1 MMSGHAYSRA
11 VRAHLLTSAALL
23 VMLLSNH
30 EHQNDENQRQ
40 KMCLLQALL
49 QALLIDT
56 DCSNVDVL
64 EDTAIRD
71 LRKTISNAMDEE
83 RRKSRTGAL
92 WINYMDQVSLLEMF
106 IYAEGTG
113 DWMLHL
119 YCITKMIPYVH
130 AAGPLAYAKSAR
142 LSVTNELTCVDN
154 VCK

>member
-1 MMSGHAYSRA
+1 MMTGHAYSRA

-23 VMLLSNH
+23 AMLLSNH

-40 KMCLLQALL
+40 KMCSL

-92 WINYMDQVSLLEMF
+92 WINYMDQVSILKMF
-106 IYAEGTG
+106 LYAERTG
-113 DWMLHL
+113 DWMLHF
-119 YCITKMIPYVH
+119 YCITKMIPYVQ
-130 AAGPLAYAKSAR
+130 AAGHLAYAKSAR
-142 LSVTNELTCVDN
+142 LSVTNEITCFDN